1 MGKTRWLLAITM
13 VALAWIPSAAV
24 AQGSGTVMGV
34 VVDESTQRPL
44 AGAQI
49 FVAGTSRGTIT
60 DQDGRYLIP
69 NVPTGPQIVRATLIG
84 YSQGEQQINL
94 DDGGTATVDFSLA
107 PSAVELGGIVVN
119 AITGEEERK
128 RELGTNVANIDV
140 SELQPATI
148 TKLADV
154 LTGRT
159 AGVVMQGVAGTVG
172 TSQRIRIRGA
182 NSLSLSNDPLIYIDG
197 VRFNNSKGGFGVG
210 GQEPGRLNDIDPTN
224 IASIEVLKGPAA
236 SALYGTAAANGVLLI
251 TTKRGRA
258 GDAIWNAYVEG
269 GVIEDVND
277 YPINIASFETDNP
290 DAPMVIDGEFN
301 YDDYAFCA
309 NYNAARGR
317 CTQDVTRSFNTLED
331 SRTTPFSQGDRTKY
345 GLSVSGGSDELTYYL
360 SGDVEDEQGV
370 IDYNTL
376 DKINLRANFSADVEE
391 DLTVSLNSAYVNSA
405 LILNQNDNS
414 ILSPL
419 INGYIGGSVFFP
431 STEEGTLNSNNFGWG
446 FSQDE
451 LRQLVTNQ
459 DVDRFIV
466 GANANYRPFSWLT
479 ANANV
484 GMDLVTRHDFE
495 TVQPGRFDFGS
506 TVEIGYRSSE
516 RSNSYLYTGNA
527 STAAT
532 FDLMSNLVSTS
543 TLGASYIRDLFQA
556 TSCFGAGIVEGTAS
570 CQATSSLFSVGED
583 FSEVKTL
590 GAFFQQELAWNDRVF
605 LAAALR
611 GDDNSAFGQDF
622 GFIYYPSA
630 SLSWVVAEEPWFP
643 EANFLSTLRL
653 RTAYGESGLRP
664 DFRDAVTYFSPVA
677 VTVDGED
684 VSAVTLGDTGNDL
697 LEPEKTKEYE
707 FGFDAGLLDDRLSV
721 EFTYFNKESEDALV
735 SRPLP
740 PSFGLSGSVWDNLG
754 SIRNSGTELGLSA
767 RILEMENARFNM
779 RISATTIENE
789 IVSLG
794 EDIEPII
801 LNRGEQRHQEGL
813 PAGAFVQPA
822 ITFDDADDNGI
833 LSPTEVTVADTATY
847 IGPALPTFSRTLS
860 GDLTLFNFITVT
872 TLFDWRGGN
881 YQLNGTESFRC
892 VAALGFQDRGCAAT
906 GDPTASLESQAAFIG
921 SGFYGTE
928 AGYIEEADF
937 VKWRELSLTLGVPAS
952 LSNYLP
958 IAEGASL
965 TLAGRN
971 LATWT
976 DYSGIDPEINETG
989 GSNFTQGEF
998 NTQPPVRYFTLRLNF
1013 TF

>member
-1 MGKTRWLLAITM
+1 MSKIRWLIAI
-13 VALAWIPSAAV
+13 ALIAWGWPPAV
-24 AQGSGTVMGV
+24 ATAQDGGIVMGV
-34 VVDESTQRPL
+34 VVDQSTQRPL
-44 AGAQI
+44 VGAQV

-60 DQDGRYLIP
+60 DQDGRYLIA
-69 NVPTGPQIVRATLIG
+69 NVPTGQQIVRATLIG
-84 YSQGEQQINL
+84 YSQAEQQVSV
-94 DDGGTATVDFSLA
+94 GEGATVTADFSLT
-107 PSAVELGGIVVN
+107 PSAVKLGGVVVN

-140 SELQPATI
+140 TDIQPATI

-159 AGVVMQGVAGTVG
+159 AGVVMQGVAGTTG

-258 GDAIWNAYVEG
+258 GDATWNAYVEG

-277 YPINIASFETDNP
+277 YPVNIASFETDDPN
-290 DAPMVIDGEFN
+290 APFIVDGGFN
-301 YDDYAFCA
+301 YDAYSLCA
-309 NYNAARGR
+309 NYNAARGN

-331 SRTTPFSQGDRTKY
+331 PRTTPFSKGNRTKY

-370 IDYNTL
+370 IDYNTM
-376 DKINLRANFSADVEE
+376 DKINLRANFTADIEE
-391 DLTVSLNSAYVNSA
+391 NLTVQLNSGYVNSG
-405 LILNQNDNS
+405 LVLNQNDNS

-419 INGYIGGSVFFP
+419 INGLIGGAMFFP
-431 STEEGTLNSNNFGWG
+431 NEAGEDLNENNFGWG
-446 FSQDE
+446 FSQAD

-459 DVDRFIV
+459 DVDRFII

-484 GMDLVTRHDFE
+484 GMDLVDRHDFE
-495 TVQPGRFDFGS
+495 TVQPGRFFYGS
-506 TVEIGYRSSE
+506 TVALGYRSSW

-527 STAAT
+527 SAAAT
-532 FDLMSNLVSTS
+532 FDLQPNLVSTS
-543 TLGASYIRDLFQA
+543 TVGASYIRDLFEG
-556 TSCFGAGIVEGTAS
+556 TYCFGAGIVEGTAS
-570 CQATSSLFSVGED
+570 CEATSSLFEVDED

-605 LAAALR
+605 LAAAIR

-643 EANFLSTLRL
+643 EVNFLSTLRL

-677 VTVDGED
+677 VTVNGED
-684 VSAVTLGDTGNDL
+684 VSAVTLGDTGNDK
-697 LEPEKTKEYE
+697 LEPEKTREYE
-707 FGFDAGLLDDRLSV
+707 FGFDAGLFSDRLSV
-721 EFTYFNKESEDALV
+721 EFTYFHKESEDALV

-740 PSFGLSGSVWDNLG
+740 PSFGLSSSVWDNLG
-754 SIRNSGTELGLSA
+754 SIRNSGTELALNA
-767 RILEMENARFNM
+767 RILETRDASFNM
-779 RISATTIENE
+779 RVSATSIDNE

-794 EDIEPII
+794 ENIEPII

-813 PAGAFVQPA
+813 PAGAFVQPKF
-822 ITFDDADDNGI
+822 TYDDADGNGI
-833 LSPTEVTVADTATY
+833 LSPTEVEVDTIATF

-860 GDLTLFNFITVT
+860 GDLTLFDFITVT

-892 VAALGFQDRGCAAT
+892 VTALSWGDRGCTAT
-906 GDPTASLESQAAFIG
+906 GDPNASLEEQAAFIA

-928 AGYIEEADF
+928 AGYIEDAEF
-937 VKWRELSLTLGVPAS
+937 IKWRELSLTLGVPAS

-958 IAEGASL
+958 MAEGASL
-965 TLAGRN
+965 TVAGRN

-976 DYSGIDPEINETG
+976 DYTGLDPEVNESG
-989 GSNFTQGEF
+989 GSNFSQNEF
-998 NTQPPVRYFTLRLNF
+998 NTQPPVRYFTVRLNF